1 MQKNEITW
9 QAGGQQGE
17 GLESLGAILASVL
30 SRQGYYLYGFR
41 QFSSRI
47 KGGHTNYK
55 IRIATQ
61 PVGTLNKQCD
71 LLIALDQDTLVNEA
85 LALGENGIIL
95 AEKAIADVYT
105 GKAKLLAVPFN
116 DIAKQ

>member
-1 MQKNEITW
+1 MKLPGRP
-9 QAGGQQGE
+9 AGSKVR

-71 LLIALDQDTLVNEA
+71 PCVGSGYI
-85 LALGENGIIL
+85 GE
-95 AEKAIADVYT
+95 
-105 GKAKLLAVPFN
+105 
-116 DIAKQ
+116 